1 MGETVDKAGT
11 ALQPGAYGVG
21 AFYDVQM
28 GNVSQYLAYSINAD
42 EVPANGAGFQAA
54 YNNKRRAQVF
64 VTGNGDMYHR
74 FSSSEIVKD
83 NATPWRR
90 NVCENEFS
98 FGSNFHRITGGV
110 LKQFFKSSFSGAAG
124 VVNKEVQVN
133 FPTPFARQCWYVIP
147 VLQSPHGASV
157 EGLAITAITA
167 TGFTLSITGDNGG
180 WSIGFIAEGV

>member
-1 MGETVDKAGT
+1 MGMKN
-11 ALQPGAYGVG
+11 Q
-21 AFYDVQM
+21 F
-28 GNVSQYLAYSINAD
+28 LAYSANSN
-42 EVPANGAGFQAA
+42 EVPANGAGFQSSYAE
-54 YNNKRRAQVF
+54 NRRAQIF
-64 VTGNGDMYHR
+64 ISAAGELHHR
-74 FSSSEIVKD
+74 FSNSPVKLD
-83 NATPWRR
+83 TATPWRR
-90 NVCENEFS
+90 NVCEDEFS

-124 VVNKEVQVN
+124 VVNKEVQIN

-180 WSIGFIAEGV
+180 WSVGFIAEGV